1 MARRAAN
8 YLRRK
13 FGKRLRKLRIE
24 KVWTQVMLAD
34 YAVIGVKHIADLE
47 RGRKEA
53 CLGTLQALADAF
65 DMSLSELLHKI

>member
-1 MARRAAN
+1 
-8 YLRRK
+8 
-13 FGKRLRKLRIE
+13 
-24 KVWTQVMLAD
+24 MLAD